1 MTEDENVFAPLCA
14 SEDIEPGKE
23 SVFKVNGRDVLVC
36 RSIEGELFAVE
47 DICPHANACLSGGRF
62 RNGFYAC
69 PHHGARF
76 ELSTGKSM
84 TNLSTKPLI
93 CFDIKEENGK
103 IEILVPEKKKVAFS
117 PGGAPPGFG
126 PPM

>member
-1 MTEDENVFAPLCA
+1 MSEQNTYVFLCD
-14 SEDIEPGKE
+14 SEKVEAGSE
-23 SVFKVNGRDVLVC
+23 GVFEVNDREILVV
-36 RSIEGELFAVE
+36 RSNEGELFAVE
-47 DICPHANACLSGGRF
+47 NICPHANECLSGGRF

-93 CFDIKEENGK
+93 ALISEKLMGK
-103 IEILVPEKKKVAFS
+103 
-117 PGGAPPGFG
+117 
-126 PPM
+126 

>member
-1 MTEDENVFAPLCA
+1 MSEQDTFVFLCESTA
-14 SEDIEPGKE
+14 VEAGSESIFE
-23 SVFKVNGRDVLVC
+23 VNDREVLVI
-36 RSIEGELFAVE
+36 RSNEGELFAVE
-47 DICPHANACLSGGRF
+47 NNCPHSNECLSGGRF

-93 CFDIKEENGK
+93 CFDIREVDGK
-103 IEILVPEKKKVAFS
+103 IEVTVPKKEKKKFI

-126 PPM
+126 PM